1 MDAATSIDRRRG
13 DGARR
18 SQMRRR
24 VVQASTVDP
33 RTISLELEPDAYRVY
48 FHDADGASDEWRLTE
63 AASVVECLEWADR
76 HADDRTYVLY
86 VEIPRA
92 GGERLLA
99 RLSGTDPN
107 ET

>member
-1 MDAATSIDRRRG
+1 M
-13 DGARR
+13 
-18 SQMRRR
+18 
-24 VVQASTVDP
+24 QASTVDP
-33 RTISLELEPDAYRVY
+33 RTISAELEPDAYRVY
-48 FHDADGASDEWRLTE
+48 FHDADGGSDEWRLTE
-63 AASVVECLEWADR
+63 AASVVECLEWSDR

-86 VEIPRA
+86 VEIPRT